1 MTRRHVAVTGAGPAG
16 LAAACAALAAGA
28 RVTLID
34 SAEQP
39 GGQYH
44 RMPPEA
50 SAGHPGGLR
59 HGRDAFLRRRSRVL
73 THPRCTWL
81 PETSVWALERTGPA
95 DGPPG
100 AGSGAPPR
108 VHLLCGGPAD
118 GSGRTR
124 RTLDADALVLAT
136 GAHDRVLPFPGWELP
151 GVCTAGAAQ
160 ALVKGERL
168 VVGDRVVVA
177 GTGPFLLAV
186 AASLLEAG
194 AGVRE
199 VLEAGT
205 FPTVGRNWLSRPWEL
220 AAQLGKTAEL
230 AGSAAALVRHRVPY
244 RLGRTVVEA
253 RGDGR
258 VEEVV
263 TARLRPDW
271 SVVDGT
277 ERTVP
282 VDALCVGHGFSPRL
296 ELPLAAGCAL
306 RDTPAG
312 AGAGPFVVVDGE
324 QRTSVPGVFAAGE
337 ITGVAGAP
345 AARVEGAVAGWT
357 AAGGDHAV
365 PALRVLR
372 RSRDEG
378 RAFAR
383 RLARAHPIGA
393 GWPGWL
399 RQDTVVCRCEETD
412 YGTLCAAFGD
422 AAQAAPR
429 VARLS
434 TRAGLGPCQ
443 ARVCG
448 PTVAELRARLG
459 AGPAGHGT
467 AAEPPGHTPHRRPLA
482 QPLRLGELAA
492 APVPFGSPEETPDRS
507 GGPKPPGAADRTTPS
522 GPVAES
528 PEAPS
533 SPTDPSDPTDQR

>member
-1 MTRRHVAVTGAGPAG
+1 MTRRHVVVTGAGPAG
-16 LAAACAALAAGA
+16 LAAAYAALAAGA
-28 RVTLID
+28 RVTLVD
-34 SAEQP
+34 TAEQP

-50 SAGHPGGLR
+50 YTEHPGTLR
-59 HGRDAFLRRRSRVL
+59 HGRAAFLRRRRRVL
-73 THPRCTWL
+73 THPRCRWL
-81 PETSVWALERTGPA
+81 PETSVWALERTGPVA
-95 DGPPG
+95 GVPAAGTPATGGFGP
-100 AGSGAPPR
+100 PPR

-118 GSGRTR
+118 GAGRAR
-124 RTLDADALVLAT
+124 RTVDADALVLAT

-168 VVGDRVVVA
+168 VIGDRVVVA
-177 GTGPFLLAV
+177 GSGPFLLAV

-194 AGVRE
+194 AGVQE

-205 FPTVGRNWLSRPWEL
+205 PPALGRNWLDRPWEL

-230 AGSAAALVRHRVPY
+230 ARSAAALVRHRVPY
-244 RLGRTVVEA
+244 RLGRAVVEA

-271 SVVDGT
+271 SVVAGT

-282 VDALCVGHGFSPRL
+282 VNALCVGHGFSPRL

-306 RDTPAG
+306 RDGPAG
-312 AGAGPFVVVDGE
+312 TGSGSGPFVVVDGE

-345 AARVEGAVAGWT
+345 AARAEGAVAGWA
-357 AAGGDHAV
+357 AAGGDRAV

-429 VARLS
+429 VAKLS

-448 PTVAELRARLG
+448 PTVAELRARSG
-459 AGPAGHGT
+459 AAGSAGRGT
-467 AAEPPGHTPHRRPLA
+467 AAEPPEHALHRRPLA

-492 APVPFGSPEETPDRS
+492 PSEPFAVPE
-507 GGPKPPGAADRTTPS
+507 
-522 GPVAES
+522 
-528 PEAPS
+528 
-533 SPTDPSDPTDQR
+533 DPSDPTDQR